1 MTATPDVLR
10 IAHMASLA
18 RSGETMLLRAWQAHP
33 QVHVVHDL
41 RATNTDAEH
50 RLYRLLRSWPLATLP
65 RAALAD
71 AGIDDVPAGATVLLL
86 KQGVFTPRWPVAGF
100 GLVRNPYAVFCSL
113 WRYDAKLQGQDADAA
128 THLHHWHTLRLP
140 RLLVWADATAPGLQT
155 AIRAETDPV
164 RQFLRFWQARVAQIV
179 ATQRC
184 VLTYEDFVTDPAPA
198 LQRVCR
204 ALALPFDAAMLQAH
218 RRWTPGTHGH
228 GGMDLAA
235 PIRPAPAW
243 APDPQVPLAPFRAAV
258 DGAPVPAWRGLYDR
272 PPIAMPSALAETDSQ
287 RLAA

>member
-1 MTATPDVLR
+1 MTPATDVLR

-18 RSGETMLLRAWQAHP
+18 RSGETMLLRALQAHP

-65 RAALAD
+65 RAALAE
-71 AGIDDVPAGATVLLL
+71 AGIGDVPADASVLLL

-100 GLVRNPYAVFCSL
+100 GLIRNPYAVFCSL
-113 WRYDAKLQGQDADAA
+113 WRYDAKLHGQDADAA
-128 THLHHWHTLRLP
+128 THLHHWQTLRLP
-140 RLLVWADATAPGLQT
+140 RLLVWADATAPGLQA

-164 RQFLRFWQARVAQIV
+164 RQFLRYWQARVAQIV

-184 VLTYEDFVTDPAPA
+184 VLTYEDFVAAPGPA
-198 LQRVCR
+198 LQAVCH
-204 ALALPFDAAMLQAH
+204 ALALPFDAVMLQAH
-218 RRWTPGTHGH
+218 RQWAPGTRGH

-243 APDPQVPLAPFRAAV
+243 TPDPQVPLAPFRAAV
-258 DGAPVPAWRGLYDR
+258 NDGPVPAWRRLYDT
-272 PPIAMPSALAETDSQ
+272 PPAAMPSSSTAAGHQALA
-287 RLAA
+287 A